1 MILRSEPPKSSIRGV
16 SAAPGIAVG
25 RAHVIDRGR
34 FATPRRRLEGDSVE
48 FERARLENAI
58 EASRTELIAIRDQLE
73 VEGAATFRMLL
84 DAHVAM
90 HDDVMLVE
98 SAVAMMRDEQINAEW
113 ALERVLASIKQQF
126 ESVSDGYFR
135 ERAGDVEQ
143 VGERILRQLVGR
155 VSLLP
160 SVQGDAVLVATDLSP
175 ADAVQLA
182 KSRPAAIVL
191 ELGSP
196 TSHTAILA
204 RAMEIPCIVGVVNAT
219 RRIAHGDNVVVDALR
234 GDVILDAD
242 EAMLTRVEE
251 RSRRYRHFTGKLRER
266 RSLIPE
272 MQDGTL
278 VELSANVELASEV
291 SIANLD
297 GVAGIGLFR
306 TEFLYL
312 GRVTPPTEDEQ
323 LEVYADVLRAADERP
338 VIFRVFDFGGDK
350 LPFASFGARPSNPA
364 LALRGLRFALTRPD
378 LLLAQLRAI
387 LRASVHGKARIMFP
401 MVATIADLRRAK
413 QFVHDAIAQ
422 LESEGIAHSATPI
435 GTMIE
440 VPSAV
445 ALADHM
451 AAEADFFSVGTNDL
465 VQYVLALD
473 RSDPK
478 LFSRGRLYDPAVLR
492 TLHQVAIAAE
502 KAGIPF
508 AMCGDMAADPVAL
521 PLVVGLGFRSLSMSL
536 SQMPLAREILSRIN
550 IKETRKLA
558 KDALACAT
566 ASDVGQLLVRKMGAS
581 LEEVWHEQG
590 IDPALL

>member
-1 MILRSEPPKSSIRGV
+1 VIVRSEPPKASIRGV

-25 RAHVIDRGR
+25 RAHVLDRGR
-34 FATPRRRLEGDSVE
+34 FATPRRRIDADTTEY
-48 FERARLENAI
+48 ERGRLEQAI
-58 EASRTELIAIRDQLE
+58 ETSRTELCAIRDQLD

-90 HDDVMLVE
+90 HDDVMLIE
-98 SAVAMMRDEQINAEW
+98 SAVTLMKAELINAEW
-113 ALERVLASIKQQF
+113 ALERVIASIKEQF

-160 SVQGDAVLVATDLSP
+160 MVQGGSVLVATDLSP
-175 ADAVQLA
+175 ADAVQLSQ
-182 KSRPAAIVL
+182 SRPAAIVL

-204 RAMEIPCIVGVVNAT
+204 RAMEIPCIVGVANAT
-219 RRIAHGDNVVVDALR
+219 RRIAHGDTVVVDALR

-242 EAMLTRVEE
+242 DAMLARVEE

-266 RSLIPE
+266 RSLVPE
-272 MQDGTL
+272 LQDGTV

-291 SIANLD
+291 LIANLD

-312 GRVTPPTEDEQ
+312 GRANPPTEDEQ
-323 LEVYADVLRAADERP
+323 VDVYADVLRAAEQRP
-338 VIFRVFDFGGDK
+338 VVFRVFDFGGDK
-350 LPFASFGARPSNPA
+350 LPFASPVARPSNPA
-364 LALRGLRFALTRPD
+364 LALRGLRFALTRLD
-378 LLLAQLRAI
+378 LLMTQLRAI

-401 MVATIADLRRAK
+401 MVATIPDLRRAK
-413 QFVHDAIAQ
+413 QCVLDVQAQ
-422 LESEGIAHSATPI
+422 LKADGVPFAEVPI

-445 ALADHM
+445 MLADHL
-451 AAEADFFSVGTNDL
+451 AKEADFFSVGTNDL

-478 LFSRGRLYDPAVLR
+478 LFSRARLYDPAVLR
-492 TLHQVAIAAE
+492 TLAHVAKAAE
-502 KAGIPF
+502 HASVPF
-508 AMCGDMAADPVAL
+508 AMCGDMAADPIAL
-521 PLVVGLGFRSLSMSL
+521 PLVLGLGFRNLSMSL
-536 SQMPLAREILSRIN
+536 SQMPLAREILSRVN
-550 IKETRKLA
+550 MVQVHALA
-558 KDALACAT
+558 KDALECAT
-566 ASDVGQLLVRKMGAS
+566 ATDVGRLIVQRLGTS
-581 LEEVWHEQG
+581 LEEVWSENG
-590 IDPALL
+590 IDPSSL